1 MIIALPVGLSL
12 VHLINLWRLRP
23 NFATIH
29 EATSDTL
36 PRDLASEI
44 TAAVD
49 QDPQLKNSPLI
60 PLFRETKPS
69 VAHWF
74 DVVDMARRLVLTCLT
89 VMLTDQSSF
98 FLVSLTT
105 AILALAVHNI
115 FKPMMDEGLNDLVEL
130 GHWLLMLVLII
141 LVSAGAVARLGARA

>member
-12 VHLINLWRLRP
+12 VNLINLWRLRP
-23 NFATIH
+23 NFTAVH

-44 TAAVD
+44 KAAID

-60 PLFRETKPS
+60 PMFRDYKPS

-74 DVVDMARRLVLTCLT
+74 DVVDMARRLILTCLT
-89 VMLTDQSSF
+89 VMLTDQASF
-98 FLVSLTT
+98 FLVSLPT
-105 AILALAVHNI
+105 AILALAVHVL
-115 FKPMMDEGLNDLVEL
+115 FKPMIYIYICMFIYLYQ
-130 GHWLLMLVLII
+130 
-141 LVSAGAVARLGARA
+141 